1 MAEQIVAPELPRVKP
16 SEIADKLTKSNGEV
30 VVLDVRDAKEVT
42 EGRIKGSLNVPSS
55 VFKSDDPTSLDEVIK
70 KQLNGAKEVVVH
82 CHFCKIRGPSC
93 AQALNNRL
101 KALLG
106 AEAVSVGTEVKVL
119 EGGIAAFMEQFKND
133 SSLVEL
139 PEGGW
144 NPAQKH

>member
-16 SEIADKLTKSNGEV
+16 SEVADKLAKGNGDV

-70 KQLNGAKEVVVH
+70 GQLNGAKEVVVH
-82 CHFCKIRGPSC
+82 CHFCKVRGPTC

-106 AEAVSVGTEVKVL
+106 AEAGGGTEVKVL
-119 EGGIAAFMEQFKND
+119 EGGIAAFMDQFKED

-144 NPAQKH
+144 NPAQQH